1 MLKLVLEEGSAL
13 REVDETRPRARQVLS
28 RHSSLS
34 APQLGH
40 TQGYLGSIL
49 HYLYMG
55 IRTLVQ
61 VLQKERRPCDLRVQP
76 TLSII
81 HGL

>member
-13 REVDETRPRARQVLS
+13 REVDATPRARQVLS

-40 TQGYLGSIL
+40 AQGYLGSIL
-49 HYLYMG
+49 
-55 IRTLVQ
+55 
-61 VLQKERRPCDLRVQP
+61 
-76 TLSII
+76 LSCIEY
-81 HGL
+81 